1 MLQKYLMG
9 LLTAV
14 LLTASP
20 AFADAVA
27 KNESG
32 DYVRLSQQSCPASIA
47 ATVPEQVRAE
57 FRAGIAHVGGK
68 DYKVCW
74 VLFQDQVLI
83 KYDDG
88 DEGIIPANAFK
99 VDPGV

>member
-1 MLQKYLMG
+1 MLHKFLYG

-32 DYVRLSQQSCPASIA
+32 DYVRITQSPCTLPS
-47 ATVPEQVRAE
+47 VSYELRPLFQ
-57 FRAGIAHVGGK
+57 AGVANIQGK

-74 VLFQDQVLI
+74 ALAQDQVFLL
-83 KYDDG
+83 YEDG
-88 DEGIIPANAFK
+88 DQGMIPANAFK
-99 VDPGV
+99 KVPEV